1 MYVRQWGEFVN
12 EILGV
17 KVENQWNVSV
27 TKYVCFVLS
36 TDGESYSS
44 TQDTP
49 TRAGKSKWT
58 LQRFLPEIHSLSE
71 REDAEWEPVA

>member
-1 MYVRQWGEFVN
+1 MSGSEENLLMWSWEWKLKTN
-12 EILGV
+12 EMCL
-17 KVENQWNVSV
+17 SL
-27 TKYVCFVLS
+27 KYVCFFLS

-71 REDAEWEPVA
+71 REDAEWESVA